1 MILSNTCCHATPCR
15 ATMPCHHAS
24 LHCIMPQVQE
34 RTGLE
39 AQHRN
44 KINAEINR
52 YQAMVQEK
60 EELSR
65 KWDEE
70 VRELIHTFLFQ
81 GVGGARVTGAF
92 SNARN

>member
-1 MILSNTCCHATPCR
+1 MI
-15 ATMPCHHAS
+15 HHPS
-24 LHCIMPQVQE
+24 SMIQE

-39 AQHRN
+39 AQHAS

-70 VRELIHTFLFQ
+70 VCVRGHAAAEYSHHPRLIPVIDAPSMTHR
-81 GVGGARVTGAF
+81 GV
-92 SNARN
+92 